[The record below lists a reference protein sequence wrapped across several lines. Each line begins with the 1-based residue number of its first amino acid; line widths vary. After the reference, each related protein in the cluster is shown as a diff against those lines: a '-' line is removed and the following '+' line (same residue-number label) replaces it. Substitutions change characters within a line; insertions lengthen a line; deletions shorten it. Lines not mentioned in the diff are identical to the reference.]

1 MEELYLSWITCF
13 LLQLKRPYQMA
24 TFGKEGLE
32 KVFVC
37 TRQENSFLLKCM
49 HIKGSALLK
58 EK

>member
-37 TRQENSFLLKCM
+37 TDKKIHFF
-49 HIKGSALLK
+49 
-58 EK
+58 